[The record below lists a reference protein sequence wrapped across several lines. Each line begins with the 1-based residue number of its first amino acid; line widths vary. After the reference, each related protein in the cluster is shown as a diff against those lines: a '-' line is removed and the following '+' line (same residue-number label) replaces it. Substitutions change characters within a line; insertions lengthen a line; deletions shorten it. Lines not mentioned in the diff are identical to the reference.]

1 MCASVDGP
9 QRDQQGGCERGCP
22 TRIYRVRRRPTGGR
36 PDRGRTK
43 GPGPPYQGPDCFR
56 TIASLASVTSDRS
69 HAPPARG
76 PPGSPPDVHDP
87 LRSDLAY
94 LGDRR
99 AAHRSRPQ
107 PGCRPP
113 LGLRFAS
120 VEPESR
126 CALRATTIVPSR
138 PGDLPPGLVASGID
152 QPGSIR
158 PRRMATAAA
167 STRPDTPSL
176 DRILPTWTPTVF

>member
-1 MCASVDGP
+1 MDLNVISRAVANGDVPPESTASAADP
-9 QRDQQGGCERGCP
+9 P
-22 TRIYRVRRRPTGGR
+22 AAVRTEAVLKAQ
-36 PDRGRTK
+36 D
-43 GPGPPYQGPDCFR
+43 PPYQGADCFR

-76 PPGSPPDVHDP
+76 PPGNPPDVHDP

-120 VEPESR
+120 SNPSR
-126 CALRATTIVPSR
+126 AVPSARR
-138 PGDLPPGLVASGID
+138 PSFLRDPETSLRVSWRRASISQARSGPDGWRRPPPPPDRTRRAWTGYCPHGR
-152 QPGSIR
+152 R
-158 PRRMATAAA
+158 P
-167 STRPDTPSL
+167 SSD
-176 DRILPTWTPTVF
+176 